1 MNWLRHILVHNWK
14 LKVLAL
20 LMAVVLWAATARE
33 TTSEIGVDVPLE
45 YQNVPPNTEVITDT
59 TNTVEVRLRGPSALI
74 KEISAQDISTTIDV
88 GKMPRETE
96 KIVPLT
102 PQGVRAPFGVEVVGV
117 NPARV
122 RVTIEPTVTAHP
134 RILPAVT
141 GMPADGFKI
150 EAVSITP
157 ESVKIEGPAN
167 RIKLIESILATP
179 VDVTGKQDTVR
190 QTVDLNILDPRIR
203 IAQAQPI
210 HVEIRI
216 AKR

>member
-1 MNWLRHILVHNWK
+1 
-14 LKVLAL
+14 
-20 LMAVVLWAATARE
+20 
-33 TTSEIGVDVPLE
+33 
-45 YQNVPPNTEVITDT
+45 
-59 TNTVEVRLRGPSALI
+59 
-74 KEISAQDISTTIDV
+74 
-88 GKMPRETE
+88 
-96 KIVPLT
+96 
-102 PQGVRAPFGVEVVGV
+102 GVRAPFGVEVVGV

-134 RILPAVT
+134 RILPAVM

-167 RIKLIESILATP
+167 RVKLIESILTTT

-210 HVEIRI
+210 HVEVRI
-216 AKR
+216 GRK